1 MLDPQSAL
9 STINEENESEISA
22 FTYTGS
28 DVSDEVQ
35 SSSKDMENGSKTP
48 ISMRSETF
56 SIDTNASSYKCF
68 KEIIMSSSSM
78 FQNPFY
84 FFPDLVDPGIEAAF
98 EAEAQKPAD
107 DTGCQTY
114 KDMCKDM
121 EIYPISKVC
130 KSLTTAEL
138 NLKYYVPFE
147 KQMKA
152 ICRVLEN
159 NTFIRELNLQDNWLS
174 VESCTY
180 LASVL
185 EMNTNLRILKMKE
198 CRIGVEGMAALCEA
212 LELSSIQELDLSFNS
227 LGNDGLKEG
236 KAAFSGNANLSELNL
251 SHNDFTEEA
260 VNDLHDILIEAYHLV
275 KLDLS
280 WNCFNTP
287 KCMRKLCRGLLEN
300 TSLEWFSLAWNGIA
314 TQQTV
319 FPFIRFLK
327 KSLTLKYLDMSNN
340 LIGGP
345 SLDLLMKGVAESN
358 SLEHFKIGNNV
369 FSPPKAYSCAE
380 ILSKPRDKPL
390 KLIDMENMV
399 VQKRFLSLMQ
409 NIREQ
414 GRNVIYGAVLT
425 DYEIRG
431 PYLPKVLFGRCKFLG
446 MKPKKKKKRIDFGH
460 FVLSLPDEPMS
471 SEEFQAAL
479 AERKLNNLLD
489 SDLIEAVQNHYM
501 VKKTR
506 KIDCSQLVSDYM
518 VLYPDTQPEPPKKK
532 KQPKEK
538 KSKTNKKNTSDAS
551 SNKEPAEQEVMRTE
565 IRVLQE
571 APQSQERSNVAI
583 IERKLSFA
591 QPEKK
596 ESKSSKENPI
606 SADESGTKMSASKG
620 SLKKKSS
627 IMKKKQH
634 VSYVDLEEKRNEGS
648 TDNVEAKNQ
657 QSTSLNA
664 SGVFIMESSTLE
676 NS

>member
-340 LIGGP
+340 
-345 SLDLLMKGVAESN
+345 
-358 SLEHFKIGNNV
+358 F
-369 FSPPKAYSCAE
+369 
-380 ILSKPRDKPL
+380 
-390 KLIDMENMV
+390 
-399 VQKRFLSLMQ
+399 
-409 NIREQ
+409 
-414 GRNVIYGAVLT
+414 
-425 DYEIRG
+425 
-431 PYLPKVLFGRCKFLG
+431 
-446 MKPKKKKKRIDFGH
+446 H